1 MNEEEKMFVNV
12 FKIMLRDFKI
22 ISKQYLLT
30 IFGFIT
36 ALTLAEVFGKMEF
49 NNLKLLWV
57 SFFYF
62 ILMQSNYRLAK
73 FENIGLSLPIKRS
86 DNVVAS
92 FLSYFIL
99 FSVSGFIISG
109 LNRFL
114 FNLGFLTD
122 IHLITWEMGI
132 SNFISNIVLI
142 GVFLPIM
149 YKVGD
154 YMKAMWISLLIASPI
169 LLTYEIMDKCGS
181 RFLPTFSPSPSLLIG
196 ILVLAYFG
204 SMLISIKL
212 YNKRE
217 F

>member
-1 MNEEEKMFVNV
+1 MFINV
-12 FKIMLRDFKI
+12 FNIILRDFNI
-22 ISKQYLLT
+22 IKKQYLLAIIGLITVLT
-30 IFGFIT
+30 IAEIFI
-36 ALTLAEVFGKMEF
+36 GREF

-73 FENIGLSLPIKRS
+73 FENIGLSLLIKRS

-99 FSVSGFIISG
+99 FSISGFIISG

-114 FNLGFLTD
+114 YNLGFLTE
-122 IHLITWEMGI
+122 INLITWEMGI
-132 SNFISNIVLI
+132 SNFISNIILI
-142 GVFLPIM
+142 GVFLPVM
-149 YKVGD
+149 YKAGD
-154 YMKAMWISLLIASPI
+154 YMKAMWISLLIVSPT
-169 LLTYEIMDKCGS
+169 LLSYDYMVKCGNK
-181 RFLPTFSPSPSLLIG
+181 FSPNFNLSPYLLIG
-196 ILVLAYFG
+196 FLVLAYFS
-204 SMLISIKL
+204 SMLLAIQF